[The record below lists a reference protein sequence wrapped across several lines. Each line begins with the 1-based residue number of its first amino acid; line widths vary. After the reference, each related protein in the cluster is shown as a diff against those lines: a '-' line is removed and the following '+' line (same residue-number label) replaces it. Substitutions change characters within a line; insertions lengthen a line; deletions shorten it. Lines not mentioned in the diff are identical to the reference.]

1 MNHIRYYLGFNLVNG
16 IGPARLDRLIE
27 RCGSIEAAW
36 RAQSAELIAAG
47 LDAKTAAA
55 LVKAQ
60 RTLDLDAELERVE
73 RAGVRLISRED
84 ASYPMALAQIPAPP
98 PLLYV
103 RGQISGVDD
112 WSVAVVGTR
121 SPTTYGREVTRRIV
135 GELAAAG
142 VTVVSGL
149 AIGVDTIAHAAALET
164 SGRTI
169 AVLGSG
175 LDQVYPER
183 NRALAEQITANGA
196 LVSEFPLGTRPTP
209 QLFPVRN
216 RIISGFSL
224 GTLVVEAGEKSGA
237 LITVGFALEQGRD
250 VFAVPGPIFSPK
262 SAGPNQLIRDGA
274 GLVTRGQ
281 DILEALNLSAAAI
294 QQEVQAVLPDD
305 PTEAALME
313 LVSYEAQHIDEIGR
327 QSDMPITV
335 VSSTLA
341 ILELKGLVRQA
352 GPMQYV
358 LAREERAEYC
368 VESQSPTAPSRRIA
382 GTQSSGRVNGT

>member
-1 MNHIRYYLGFNLVNG
+1 MDYTRYYLGFNLVNG

-27 RCGSIEAAW
+27 RCGSVEAAW
-36 RAQSAELIAAG
+36 RAAAGELMAAG

-55 LVKAQ
+55 LLKAQ

-73 RAGVRLISRED
+73 RAGMQLITRED
-84 ASYPMALAQIPAPP
+84 AGYPAALAQIPAPP

-103 RGQISGVDD
+103 QGLISAVDN

-121 SPTTYGREVTRRIV
+121 SPTTYGREVTRRLV

-164 SGRTI
+164 GGRTI

-175 LDQVYPER
+175 MDQVYPER
-183 NRALAEQITANGA
+183 NRALAEQIAASGA

-216 RIISGFSL
+216 RIISGLSL
-224 GTLVVEAGEKSGA
+224 GTLVVEAGETSGA
-237 LITVGFALEQGRD
+237 LITVRFALEQGRD

-274 GLVTRGQ
+274 GLVARGQ

-294 QQEVQAVLPDD
+294 QQEVQAALPDD
-305 PTEAALME
+305 PTEAAVMG
-313 LVSYEAQHIDEIGR
+313 LVSYEAQHVDEIRR

-358 LAREERAEYC
+358 LAREEREEYD
-368 VESQSPTAPSRRIA
+368 VD
-382 GTQSSGRVNGT
+382 

>member
-1 MNHIRYYLGFNLVNG
+1 MDYTRYYLGFNLVNG

-27 RCGSIEAAW
+27 RCGSVEAAW
-36 RAQSAELIAAG
+36 RAAAGELMAAG

-55 LVKAQ
+55 LLKAQ
-60 RTLDLDAELERVE
+60 RTLDLDAELKRVE
-73 RAGVRLISRED
+73 RAGMQLITRED
-84 ASYPMALAQIPAPP
+84 AGYPAALAQIPAPP

-103 RGQISGVDD
+103 QGQISAVDN

-121 SPTTYGREVTRRIV
+121 SPTTYGREVTRRLV

-164 SGRTI
+164 GGRTI

-183 NRALAEQITANGA
+183 NRALAEQIAASGA

-216 RIISGFSL
+216 RIISGLSL
-224 GTLVVEAGEKSGA
+224 GTLVVEAGETSGA
-237 LITVGFALEQGRD
+237 LITVRFALEQGRD

-274 GLVTRGQ
+274 GLVARGQ

-294 QQEVQAVLPDD
+294 QQEVQAALPDD
-305 PTEAALME
+305 PTEAAVMG
-313 LVSYEAQHIDEIGR
+313 LVSYEAQHVDEIRR

-358 LAREERAEYC
+358 LAREEREEYD
-368 VESQSPTAPSRRIA
+368 VD
-382 GTQSSGRVNGT
+382 